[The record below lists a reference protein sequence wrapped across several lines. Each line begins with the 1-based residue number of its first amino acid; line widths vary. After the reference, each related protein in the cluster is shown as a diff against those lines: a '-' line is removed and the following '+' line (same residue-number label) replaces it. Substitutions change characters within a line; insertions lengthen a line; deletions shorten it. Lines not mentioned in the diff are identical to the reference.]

1 MEILRASVT
10 GHWVSLPN
18 FDHALLEE
26 TCGSAVAASW
36 MYNKDLTSRVLSM
49 PSPDE

>member
-1 MEILRASVT
+1 MKILRVSVT

-26 TCGSAVAASW
+26 TCGSAVTESLL
-36 MYNKDLTSRVLSM
+36 YNKDLTFNVLSM
-49 PSPDE
+49 PLLDE